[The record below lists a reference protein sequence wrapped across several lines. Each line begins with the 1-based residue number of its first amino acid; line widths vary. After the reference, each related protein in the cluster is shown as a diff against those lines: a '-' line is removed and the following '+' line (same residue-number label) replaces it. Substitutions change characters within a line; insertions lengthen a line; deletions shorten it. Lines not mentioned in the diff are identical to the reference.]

1 MSQHKDWLIAQ
12 SEKVVD
18 LQDRLQIA
26 RDADDKTTCD
36 QLFTALEQIADDV
49 VGLKPHLTGDDRA
62 YAMFML
68 GSICA
73 LMGLWNHAEEAYTQA
88 LDYWPDHVG
97 LLNEMAECQFELQQ
111 YENAIRFLEKSIRVG
126 GETPELIHELAVAQA
141 WAGKL
146 PLARITL
153 INGLAKYPHQDLLK
167 ETLAEIE
174 ALPEAGKSST

>member
-18 LQDRLQIA
+18 LQDRLEIA
-26 RDADDKTTCD
+26 RESDDKPTCD
-36 QLFTALEQIADDV
+36 RLFLELEQIADDV
-49 VGLKPHLTGDDRA
+49 VGLKPHLTGDDLA
-62 YAMFML
+62 YALFML

-73 LMGLWNHAEEAYTQA
+73 LMGLWNHAEDAYNQA
-88 LDYWPDHVG
+88 LNHWPDHVG

-111 YENAIRFLEKSIRVG
+111 YDEAIRYLEKSIQIG
-126 GETPELIHELAVAQA
+126 GETPERIHELAVAQA

-153 INGLAKYPHQDLLK
+153 ISGMAKYPHQPLLS
-167 ETLAEIE
+167 ESLAEIE
-174 ALPEAGKSST
+174 RLPESGKGSA